1 MKKFFF
7 TLIFTFGFITLGFPG
22 DPPPFNPSGPNSI
35 PVDGGSLLL
44 LAAGFGYGVKKVNER
59 KKSQKESE

>member
-1 MKKFFF
+1 MKNFIL
-7 TLIFTFGFITLGFPG
+7 TLIFTFGLVTLGFCG
-22 DPPPFNPSGPNSI
+22 DPPPFNPSGPQSI

-59 KKSQKESE
+59 KKYQKEAQ